1 MLVYFHLAYNHCHS
15 VMQLQHFQYHM
26 TNLEVLILMSKGGN
40 PNVCFGIRI
49 SPESEFLSFIS
60 FDKNLHEIIERC
72 QIISR
77 TVV

>member
-1 MLVYFHLAYNHCHS
+1 MLVYFHLTYNHCHS

-60 FDKNLHEIIERC
+60 FDKNLH
-72 QIISR
+72 
-77 TVV
+77 